1 MNNTK
6 HHGSQE
12 EKYLEWLVNEPVEW
26 TVEEI
31 IIWDDGAGWIYE
43 EKMAK

>member
-12 EKYLEWLVNEPVEW
+12 GKYLEWLVNGPVES
-26 TVEEI
+26 TVEE

-43 EKMAK
+43 GKMAK